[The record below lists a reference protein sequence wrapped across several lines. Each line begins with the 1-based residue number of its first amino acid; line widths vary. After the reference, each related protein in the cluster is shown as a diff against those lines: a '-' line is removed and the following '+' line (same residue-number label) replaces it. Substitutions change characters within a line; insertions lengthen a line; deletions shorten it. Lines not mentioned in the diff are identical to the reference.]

1 MQKECHRLFSAG
13 EKILKM
19 KNVLNS
25 LWLPR
30 ETAPPRRTGA

>member
-1 MQKECHRLFSAG
+1 
-13 EKILKM
+13 LKM